1 MKEELVRTASLIG
14 EENVEKLTR
23 ARVLVFGVGGVGGFT
38 VEALARSGV
47 GYFRLVDFDTVA
59 KSNINRQIIAT
70 QKTIGQKK
78 TQAMKERILDINP
91 DAIVE
96 ISDIFFSSET
106 ANEIDFASFDYVV
119 DAVDSV
125 KSKVEIIL
133 RSHEASVPV
142 ISAMG
147 AGNKLD
153 PTAFKVADI
162 SKTKVC
168 PLARA
173 VRNELKKHGVF
184 KGVKTVY
191 SEEKPVCPQ
200 TQEGEK
206 RAPSSIA
213 FVPSVAGLIIAGEV
227 IKDLIK

>member
-1 MKEELVRTASLIG
+1 MIREELVRTASLIG
-14 EENVEKLTR
+14 EEKVQTLTR
-23 ARVLVFGVGGVGGFT
+23 ARVLIFGVGGVGGFA

-47 GYFRLVDFDTVA
+47 GYFHLVDFDKVA

-70 QKTIGQKK
+70 QSSVGKSKT
-78 TQAMKERILDINP
+78 AVMKERIAEINP
-91 DAIVE
+91 ETKVE
-96 ISDIFFSSET
+96 TSEIFFSSDTEL
-106 ANEIDFASFDYVV
+106 AFDGFDYVI

-133 RSHEASVPV
+133 RAKQANIPV

-153 PTAFKVADI
+153 PTAFQVADI

-173 VRNELKKHGVF
+173 VRTELKKHGVF

-191 SEEKPVCPQ
+191 SEEEPVRPQ
-200 TQEGEK
+200 MEQGEK
-206 RAPSSIA
+206 NAPASIA
-213 FVPSVAGLIIAGEV
+213 FVPSVMGLIIAGEV
-227 IKDLIK
+227 VKDLIK

>member
-1 MKEELVRTASLIG
+1 MIREELVRTASLIG
-14 EENVEKLTR
+14 EENVQTLTR
-23 ARVLVFGVGGVGGFT
+23 ARVLIFGVGGVGGFA

-47 GYFRLVDFDTVA
+47 GYFHLVDFDKVA

-70 QKTIGQKK
+70 QSSVGKSKT
-78 TQAMKERILDINP
+78 AVMKERIAEINP
-91 DAIVE
+91 ETIVE
-96 ISDIFFSSET
+96 TSEIFFSADTEL
-106 ANEIDFASFDYVV
+106 AFDGFDYVI

-133 RSHEASVPV
+133 RAKQANIPV

-153 PTAFKVADI
+153 PTAFQVADI

-173 VRNELKKHGVF
+173 VRTELKKHGVF

-191 SEEKPVCPQ
+191 SEEEPVRPQ
-200 TQEGEK
+200 IEQGEK
-206 RAPSSIA
+206 NAPASIA
-213 FVPSVAGLIIAGEV
+213 FVPSVMGLIIAGEV
-227 IKDLIK
+227 VKDLIK

>member
-1 MKEELVRTASLIG
+1 MIREELVRTASLIG
-14 EENVEKLTR
+14 EEKVQTLTR
-23 ARVLVFGVGGVGGFT
+23 ARVLIFGVGGVGGFA

-47 GYFRLVDFDTVA
+47 GCFHLVDFDKVA

-70 QKTIGQKK
+70 QSSVGKSKT
-78 TQAMKERILDINP
+78 AVMKERIAEINP
-91 DAIVE
+91 ETKVE
-96 ISDIFFSSET
+96 TSEIFFSADTE
-106 ANEIDFASFDYVV
+106 FSFDGYDYVI

-125 KSKVEIIL
+125 KSKVEIIS
-133 RSHEASVPV
+133 RAKQANIPV

-153 PTAFKVADI
+153 PTAFQVADI

-173 VRNELKKHGVF
+173 VRTELKKHGVF

-191 SEEKPVCPQ
+191 SEEEPVRPQ
-200 TQEGEK
+200 IEQGEK
-206 RAPSSIA
+206 NAPASIA
-213 FVPSVAGLIIAGEV
+213 FVPSVMGLIIAGEV
-227 IKDLIK
+227 VKDLIK